1 MEPGTIVEHHA
12 EEILLVL
19 SVRTG
24 DAAAVFAADV
34 HRVGESHFGYTGAA
48 QAVRV
53 VVFHQDAVVLVNAFH
68 PRPVD
73 RSTRAYVRS
82 GGSVGITPGLGLA
95 KGVHGACPR
104 AAIGLTA

>member
-34 HRVGESHFGYTGAA
+34 HRIGESHFGYTGAA

-53 VVFHQDAVVLVNAFH
+53 VVFHQDAVVLVNALH

-73 RSTRAYVRS
+73 RSTRPQVRS
-82 GGSVGITPGLGLA
+82 GGGVGIASVLRLA
-95 KGVHGACPR
+95 KRVHGPCTR
-104 AAIGLTA
+104 AAV